1 MDNIDAGM
9 AARFLAALSGD
20 NLHTFQTFDDA
31 GKGRRGLT
39 RILHGTF
46 DRHADTLA
54 TLNGKGAGV
63 FVMVNRGDGMGRRA
77 DNVTACRALFVDLDG
92 SPIEPVLAA
101 AIPPRIV
108 VESSPGR
115 WHAYWP
121 IADLPPAYF
130 SAAQRSLAARFAA
143 DPKVHDKPR
152 VMRLPGFL
160 HRKAE
165 PVLTRLDCCQ
175 SAPLTWGEMAAA
187 YGLADRL
194 TLPDAIVEGA
204 RNDTLF
210 KLARSAARKG
220 VPEAQQVAKVQAV
233 NAQKCHPPL
242 PEAEVRGI
250 VASAYREPERGILPL
265 PLELLEAE
273 AYKATDDAVRT
284 LLLLAYRR
292 ADGFNAG
299 CVTLPHS
306 ELAEWFPRKNT
317 FLAARTRAV
326 QSGLLAIAKRA
337 TKRMPRKGRGP
348 KPTFYQ
354 LAIGPFSAT
363 YSQAPIG
370 PFSATPEALQA
381 RGCREPLRSAAHP
394 KAKATASGQ

>member
-1 MDNIDAGM
+1 VDQIDAGM
-9 AARFLAALSGD
+9 AARFLAALSAD

-39 RILHGTF
+39 RILHGPF
-46 DRHADTLA
+46 AKHADTLA
-54 TLNGKGAGV
+54 TLNANGAGV
-63 FVMVNRGDGMGRRA
+63 FVMVNRGDGRGRKA
-77 DNVTACRALFVDLDG
+77 DNVTGCRALFVDLDG

-101 AIPPRIV
+101 TIPPQIV
-108 VESSPGR
+108 VESSPGK

-121 IADLPPAYF
+121 IADLPPAFF
-130 SAAQRSLAARFAA
+130 SPAQRALAALFAG

-160 HRKAE
+160 HRKGE
-165 PVLTRLDCCQ
+165 PVQTRLERCQ

-187 YGLADRL
+187 YGLAERL
-194 TLPDAIVEGA
+194 SLPDAILEGD

-220 VPEAQQVAKVQAV
+220 VPEAQQLAKAQTV
-233 NAQKCHPPL
+233 NAQRCHPPL
-242 PEAEVRGI
+242 PEDEVCRI

-265 PLELLEAE
+265 PLALLEAE
-273 AYKATDDAVRT
+273 AYKAADDAVRT

-317 FLAARTRAV
+317 FLEVRTRAV
-326 QSGLLAIAKRA
+326 ESGLLTIARPAI
-337 TKRMPRKGRGP
+337 KRMPRKGRGP
-348 KPTFYQ
+348 KPNFYQ

-363 YSQAPIG
+363 YSPTLIG

-381 RGCREPLRSAAHP
+381 LGSRQPLRSAAHP
-394 KAKATASGQ
+394 KAKAAGQ